1 MPPDMAISMRHTKL
15 KAEEAALLAGE
26 INKPTWES
34 RNEGIH
40 ERVSFEDSIWGFDLA
55 GGIFYKTPLRVTF
68 VKPDSRAEK
77 AGIRPGDK
85 LLRIND
91 LDTST
96 LTIQQAHDIII
107 ESGIHLKLSVT
118 APEDEE
124 DSYYCYEDP
133 LIDGYDSEE
142 ERRIEEEKA
151 AKRRVCA
158 RVSHYWSLQW
168 PWVSKRRFIYRES
181 NCFMVPSKYEDA
193 RRDKYPP
200 LPSLRY
206 TDDIVHFSKDKD
218 NTEGQDSKKPI
229 PSLWEVKQNAR
240 KDRQERLARAAAEA
254 AAAEAAAAMGNGT
267 GEIEQ
272 PVSETTQEEKVVKE
286 VRQKSNR
293 SRRST
298 LKVERQETIDESAE
312 KEEETKN
319 EQEINEEMNEI
330 VNDEEKEEMNEV
342 VNDEEKEEMNADQD
356 EEMKEVVDDEK
367 VEEINNDIT
376 ENNNDIE
383 EPDAKLEDENN
394 NDEPKDILIPV
405 PELNKENNEAVDGV
419 EIENNA
425 VESEEVENKAIDGE
439 ENTVDDNVE
448 VNGAVNDDDVLN
460 EVLGKTSD
468 SASRSEE
475 DNNIL
480 DSILSDDG
488 QNLENSESNNER

>member
-26 INKPTWES
+26 INKPSWES

-118 APEDEE
+118 SPEDEE

-133 LIDGYDSEE
+133 LVDGYDSEE
-142 ERRIEEEKA
+142 ERRLEEEKA

-181 NCFMVPSKYEDA
+181 NCFMVPSKYEEA

-200 LPSLRY
+200 LPSIRY
-206 TDDIVHFSKDKD
+206 TDDVVHFSKDQDKE
-218 NTEGQDSKKPI
+218 NSEGQDSKKPI
-229 PSLWEVKQNAR
+229 PSLWEVKQQAR
-240 KDRQERLARAAAEA
+240 KDRQERLAKA
-254 AAAEAAAAMGNGT
+254 AAAAAAASSNGT
-267 GEIEQ
+267 SEINQ
-272 PVSETTQEEKVVKE
+272 SDSETRIEEKIVKE
-286 VRQKSNR
+286 SKTKSNK

-312 KEEETKN
+312 KEEDSRNEEEENQEIQEVENEENNEQMDTEINDETK
-319 EQEINEEMNEI
+319 EVANEEQDEKIDNEI
-330 VNDEEKEEMNEV
+330 
-342 VNDEEKEEMNADQD
+342 
-356 EEMKEVVDDEK
+356 
-367 VEEINNDIT
+367 I
-376 ENNNDIE
+376 ENNNEIE
-383 EPDAKLEDENN
+383 VADENN
-394 NDEPKDILIPV
+394 NDDPKDILIPV
-405 PELNKENNEAVDGV
+405 PEVNKENNEAVEDEV
-419 EIENNA
+419 
-425 VESEEVENKAIDGE
+425 VENTE
-439 ENTVDDNVE
+439 DDNVE
-448 VNGAVNDDDVLN
+448 MNGAVNDDDVLN